1 MRPSR
6 LRLSAFGAYAG
17 ELTLDFD
24 AALRGHRLFLIHGPT
39 GAGKTTVLD
48 GLCYALFGQSSGEE
62 RQAAHLRSH
71 LADPTTRTEAEL
83 IFVLGAARFRILRQA
98 EWLRPARRG
107 GGMAKE
113 AGNVL
118 LWRLEPSGER
128 LIAEGER
135 DVAPQ
140 VEALLGY
147 KAAEFRQVVL
157 LPQGRFRELLTVD
170 RGKRQEI
177 LSRLFRTALY
187 RRVTEQLLAGAKQA
201 EGELKRLEERRRT
214 LLDQA
219 EATDV
224 EAARAAREALAQ
236 ELAGAE
242 SARDAAA
249 LTAQAA
255 RREAQAGERDAA
267 LLKELTEA
275 EAEVSALRARDAD
288 LEADKARLAAARRAN
303 RLRGLHAEAV
313 ARQAAAV
320 RAQGALDKAEEAARK
335 AEEALGRARDALADV
350 AARQAAREQAQHDAA
365 RLDALAGRAGEA
377 EQAARLATAAAD
389 KARAAETALAR
400 AAQQAGQAGQAAR
413 EAEATHAAS
422 AAVAA
427 QLERH
432 RLTVEQSQRLL
443 RDREALRKA
452 RTKVDAL
459 AGKLA
464 RQEADGHAAAT
475 RLAAAE
481 AAEREAEALIAR
493 DQAAHLATALADG
506 SPCPV
511 CGAPHHPSPARPV
524 DGALPA
530 LPPLRE
536 ATREAREALAL
547 YRQDFAVT
555 RGDLRGAEEE
565 RDRLLAEVDEAAP
578 PPDIEA
584 LTAAQEVAQAA
595 ADALPEL
602 ARRRDAARHAAEECA
617 TQHEAAR
624 SAAATARAEAEG
636 KAQARDALLAALPGD
651 IAEAASLA
659 AQAEAAAARA
669 KRIADTLDRDRKAE
683 TEATTLAATSGSR
696 AETARRDAADRQ
708 DEAAKAEAAL
718 LEACIAAGFATREA
732 FAVALLDETAEAAL
746 ARSVEDGDA
755 KRSAAAAR
763 AEAARRAAKDLVTPD
778 IVALQA
784 ARDRAEAAERDATDA
799 AGALRERLAARDTL
813 LADIAAVDGAHTS
826 AEADWSRRQ
835 DLADLAAGKSTRQRL
850 DLEGFVLRSLLDE
863 ALAAA
868 NRRLRTMLGGR
879 YSVRR
884 VEEPERKNA
893 AIGLDIEVLD
903 AHTGEARP
911 AGTLSGGEGFCAA
924 LALALGLSDTVQAH
938 AGARRIDALFVD
950 EGFGTLDPEALETAL
965 AVLSE
970 LQAGDRLVGVI
981 SHVPELRTRIPAR
994 LEVTPG
1000 PRGSSAAFRF
1010 G

>member
-83 IFVLGAARFRILRQA
+83 VFVLGAARFRILRQA

-118 LWRLEPSGER
+118 LWRLEPSGEA

-157 LPQGRFRELLTVD
+157 LPQGRFRELLTVE

-187 RRVTEQLLAGAKQA
+187 RRVTEQLQAGAKQA
-201 EGELKRLEERRRT
+201 EGEVKRLEERRRT

-219 EATDV
+219 EAADP
-224 EAARAAREALAQ
+224 EAARAARDALAR
-236 ELAGAE
+236 ELADAE

-249 LTAQAA
+249 LAAQAA
-255 RREAQAGERDAA
+255 RLKAQAGERDAA
-267 LLKELTEA
+267 LLQELA
-275 EAEVSALRARDAD
+275 EAEEELSALRSEDAA
-288 LEADKARLAAARRAN
+288 LAADKARLAGAQRAN
-303 RLRGLHAEAV
+303 RLRGLHAEAI
-313 ARQAAAV
+313 ARQSEAT
-320 RAQGALDKAEEAARK
+320 RANIAQAKADDELRK
-335 AEEALGRARDALADV
+335 ATGMLGHARDALTDG
-350 AARQAAREQAQHDAA
+350 AAREAA
-365 RLDALAGRAGEA
+365 RDEAQRDGARLAALATRAAEA
-377 EQAARLATAAAD
+377 EEAARLATAAAGEAD
-389 KARAAETALAR
+389 AAEAALAR
-400 AAQQAGQAGQAAR
+400 AAQQAEQAGKSAEDARAA
-413 EAEATHAAS
+413 HAAS
-422 AAVAA
+422 EATAA

-432 RLTVEQSQRLL
+432 RLALERARRLV
-443 RDREALRKA
+443 RDRAALDKT
-452 RTKVDAL
+452 RTRVAAL
-459 AGKLA
+459 TEKLA
-464 RQEADGHAAAT
+464 KQEADGHAAAT

-493 DQAAHLATALADG
+493 DHAAHLATALADG

-547 YRQDFAVT
+547 CRQDFAVT

-584 LTAAQEVAQAA
+584 LTAAQKAAQAA

-624 SAAATARAEAEG
+624 RAAATARAEAEG

-651 IAEAASLA
+651 IADATTLA
-659 AQAEAAAARA
+659 AQADAEAARA
-669 KRIADTLDRDRKAE
+669 KRMADTLDRDRKAE
-683 TEATTLAATSGSR
+683 TEASTMAVAAASR
-696 AETARRDAADRQ
+696 AETARHDTTNRQ
-708 DEAAKAEAAL
+708 DEAAKAEATL

-732 FAVALLDETAEAAL
+732 FAAALLDETAEAVL
-746 ARSVEDGDA
+746 AQSVKDGA
-755 KRSAAAAR
+755 ARRSAAAAR
-763 AEAARRAAKDLVTPD
+763 AEAARRAAEGLVTPD

-784 ARDRAEAAERDATDA
+784 ARDKAEAAERDATA
-799 AGALRERLAARDTL
+799 SAGALRERLDARDTL

-826 AEADWSRRQ
+826 AEADWSLRQ

-965 AVLSE
+965 EVLSE